1 MNEHFLRNNIEL
13 KELTQSVFVIYKRGK
28 AQQKEI
34 QLLKIE
40 RKNTVRNLFKYRRA
54 YNNTS

>member
-1 MNEHFLRNNIEL
+1 MDELFLRNNIEL
-13 KELTQSVFVIYKRGK
+13 KELTQSVFVIYKMEK

-40 RKNTVRNLFKYRRA
+40 RNLFKYRRV
-54 YNNTS
+54 YNNAS

>member
-1 MNEHFLRNNIEL
+1 MDELFLRNNIEL
-13 KELTQSVFVIYKRGK
+13 KELTQSVFVIYKMGK

-40 RKNTVRNLFKYRRA
+40 RNLFKYRRV
-54 YNNTS
+54 YNNAS